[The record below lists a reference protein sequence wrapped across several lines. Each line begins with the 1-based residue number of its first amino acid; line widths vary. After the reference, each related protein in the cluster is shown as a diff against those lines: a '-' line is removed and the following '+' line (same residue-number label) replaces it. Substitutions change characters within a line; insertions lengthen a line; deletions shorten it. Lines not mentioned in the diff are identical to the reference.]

1 MTKPTAS
8 ARDLLRHAV
17 ATVAYRGGKA
27 FRDAPPGLSTYRA
40 GPTSRSAGE
49 ILSHIC
55 DLYDWAFWLAKGEQ
69 RWTNTTPST
78 WEADVAR
85 FFAAV
90 ARFDALLA
98 SDEPLGR
105 SAEVLFQGPVAD
117 SLTHIGQIG
126 LLRRLAGGPVRGE
139 NYAKADIVT
148 GRIGAEQAK
157 SRVEFG

>member
-1 MTKPTAS
+1 MTISGTS

-27 FRDAPPGLSTYRA
+27 FRDTPSGFSTCRA
-40 GPTSRSAGE
+40 GAGSRSAGE

-55 DLYDWAFWLAKGEQ
+55 DLYDWKGEQ
-69 RWTNTTPST
+69 KWTNTTPGA
-78 WEADVAR
+78 WEVDVER

-90 ARFDALLA
+90 ARFDAHLA
-98 SDEPLGR
+98 TDEPLGR

-126 LLRRLAGGPVRGE
+126 MLRRLAGGPVRGE
-139 NYAKADIVT
+139 NYARAEIVA
-148 GRIGAEQAK
+148 GRVGAEQAK
-157 SRVEFG
+157 SRVEFD